1 MSRINGF
8 LGRRNLLKLM
18 GASGVGFAAAT
29 ACSSQTATPPAATS
43 ASPTSQAMADK
54 TAPQASVEK
63 RSFSDDMT
71 PEQSLQLLVE
81 GNKRFTEQRLS
92 HPRQGFAR
100 LVETGADQF
109 PFAAFLG
116 CADSR
121 VPVELV
127 FDQGIG
133 DCFVVRIAGNI
144 ATTEAIGSLE
154 FGAAVLGSRV
164 LVVMGH
170 EGCGAVNAVLRQAKL
185 PAESKIGSL
194 VPYIQPGVDKAK
206 NEKGN
211 DLVNAIKDSVMVQ
224 VETLNKS
231 PILEGLIKQ
240 NKLKIVG
247 GYYDLDTG
255 VFSLIEKAKAK
266 A

>member
-8 LGRRNLLKLM
+8 LVRRNLLKLL
-18 GASGVGFAAAT
+18 GASGVGFATAT

-43 ASPTSQAMADK
+43 ASPTAQAVADK
-54 TAPQASVEK
+54 AAPQGKEYN
-63 RSFSDDMT
+63 RPFSDDMT
-71 PEQSLQLLVE
+71 PDQALQLLVE
-81 GNKRFTEQRLS
+81 GNKRFTEQRLV

-109 PFAAFLG
+109 PFAAFLS

-121 VPVELV
+121 VPVEVV

-133 DCFVVRIAGNI
+133 DCFVVRMAGNI

-154 FGAAVLGSRV
+154 FGTAVLGSRV

-170 EGCGAVNAVLRQAKL
+170 EACGAVNAVLRQTKL

-194 VPYIQPGVDKAK
+194 VKYIQPGVDKAK
-206 NEKGN
+206 GEKGN
-211 DLVNAIKDSVMVQ
+211 DLVNAIKDSVLVQ
-224 VETLNKS
+224 VETLKKS
-231 PILEGLIKQ
+231 PILSSLIKE

-255 VFSLIEKAKAK
+255 VFSLVEKKA
-266 A
+266 